1 MHWCVYN
8 CYLESISFPGA
19 LSRVLKGDEGLLEI
33 TEGSQAREAPEPGPW
48 DHLET

>member
-8 CYLESISFPGA
+8 FYLESSSFPGA
-19 LSRVLKGDEGLLEI
+19 LSRVPKGDEGLLGI
-33 TEGSQAREAPEPGPW
+33 MEGLQAREAPEPGPC